1 MNKQFIFAASA
12 ALVFC
17 GCSFKGES
25 ISFSEPTSIY
35 MGEKAFAKAHL
46 LAVKDERADKN
57 TVGIIKNKSGEVQS
71 VITTV
76 QELAP
81 WFNTAFEREMRAAGF
96 APVSDKNNA
105 DFSYLMTVTMLKAE
119 YVTNELT
126 GKNLRLLMGISVE
139 ITDKNQTITKKYKY
153 DEEKW
158 IKPAFNA
165 DAIKKELEP
174 FMRESVAATVKN
186 LVEGSKTKY
195 SK

>member
-1 MNKQFIFAASA
+1 MNKQLILAASTA
-12 ALVFC
+12 FIFC
-17 GCSFKGES
+17 GCSFKSES

-46 LAVKDERADKN
+46 LGAKDDRADKK
-57 TVGIIKNKSGEVQS
+57 TVGVIKNKSGELQS
-71 VITTV
+71 LITTT

-81 WFNTAFEREMRAAGF
+81 WFDAAFEREMRAAGF

-105 DFSYLMTVTMLKAE
+105 DFSYLMTLTTLKAE

-126 GKNLRLLMGISVE
+126 GKNLRLLMGVSVE
-139 ITDKNQTITKKYKY
+139 ITDKNQTIIKKYKY

-158 IKPAFNA
+158 IKPAFDA
-165 DAIKKELEP
+165 EAIKKELEP

-195 SK
+195 TK